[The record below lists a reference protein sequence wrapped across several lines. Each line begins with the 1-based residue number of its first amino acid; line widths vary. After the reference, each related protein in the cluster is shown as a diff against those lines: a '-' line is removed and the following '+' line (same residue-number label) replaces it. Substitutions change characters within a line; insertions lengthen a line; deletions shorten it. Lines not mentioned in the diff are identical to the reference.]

1 MLPASIIFGCR
12 GASFIHGLL
21 HISAPWAPP
30 GCLPSTLLRVAPLF
44 RAEASGGSF
53 PASLE
58 IEFFSSRLFSTSIH
72 DDISENIDEVA
83 RVRTGRASL
92 KCGSLPARSSKRS
105 SAVNCWAQE
114 RRLIGCYHFCYHF
127 FQNCPV
133 QRKTRWYRDCDLSPK
148 TLTQ

>member
-83 RVRTGRASL
+83 RVSTGRASL
-92 KCGSLPARSSKRS
+92 RCGSSPARSSRKSSGGRS
-105 SAVNCWAQE
+105 ASGSKEPRPRARQPRHRYHLGPTSAKAV
-114 RRLIGCYHFCYHF
+114 
-127 FQNCPV
+127 
-133 QRKTRWYRDCDLSPK
+133 
-148 TLTQ
+148 